1 VRPDYMR
8 ATRWPLSCGPARVR

>member
-8 ATRWPLSCGPARVR
+8 AMR